1 MAGLNDLYQQYFGR
15 DGDAEGM
22 AYWQGQLNSGASLSD
37 IGNQFNSIAKDYSV
51 NSSNYDSS
59 ITSQGYT
66 PQQVAANLGGLG
78 MAGGGGGSGFQF
90 SDAAKKTLAE
100 TLPYASSSGE
110 PPEQYGY
117 DSNALLKELN
127 DQYSTYTSNLDSERA
142 NNALKTNQVFGLS
155 GGYFGTVGQ
164 DGSMSIGK
172 NGFQVGDNYQV
183 WSPDGKGGYT
193 AENKIKEAR
202 TGWMNSIGDL
212 VAKVTPAI
220 VATMSAGAFGV
231 GPFSPTGAFAPGAA
245 TSGALDVS
253 GAGLDQYLGD
263 AAAGGLETGALD
275 VSGLGLDQYLG
286 EGVLEGGLDV
296 SNLGLDQ
303 YLDGWPDLE
312 TLGTTL
318 DGGLVYPGMP
328 GYIPP
333 PGGIDPSNY
342 GNEGK
347 NYVGPGA
354 VSTTQSPINATTGP
368 GAAPTVPLS
377 PIGDPAT
384 NPTGPTTTTKTP
396 VIPTTKTTTTTP
408 GGGDLGTL
416 LGLLYG
422 AYSKNRNSKALE
434 DILTE
439 MKGMYKPGSPEAEL
453 MRQKIE
459 ARDAKAGRRSQYGRR
474 EVELAGT
481 LADARMRTLSSPGFM
496 TMQAA
501 MMNNSTGGGGLSE
514 LLAALSGGNTG
525 LNLPFN
531 LNDLLNTGLIDGE
544 GYLSDLFK

>member
-22 AYWQGQLNSGASLSD
+22 AYWQGQMNNGASLDS
-37 IGNQFNSIAKDYSV
+37 ISQSFQNIAKDYSV
-51 NSSNYDSS
+51 NSNNYDQSV
-59 ITSQGYT
+59 TSQGWT
-66 PQQVAANLGGLG
+66 PDQVAQNLGGNTQASVSGLG
-78 MAGGGGGSGFQF
+78 NPTAGPASGNDPNSMYANLDDLYKKAEASYVDSLGGG
-90 SDAAKKTLAE
+90 
-100 TLPYASSSGE
+100 YA
-110 PPEQYGY
+110 EQYVK
-117 DSNALLKELN
+117 DSAHLING
-127 DQYSTYTSNLDSERA
+127 QYIQPFE
-142 NNALKTNQVFGLS
+142 
-155 GGYFGTVGQ
+155 GGYSVRRTGTGT
-164 DGSMSIGK
+164 
-172 NGFQVGDNYQV
+172 GDTFMAYI
-183 WSPDGKGGYT
+183 PDGKGGYKVD
-193 AENKIKEAR
+193 ERYIKEWEPKLIDKVISAA
-202 TGWMNSIGDL
+202 TKAIIASGW
-212 VAKVTPAI
+212 
-220 VATMSAGAFGV
+220 AGAAGFG
-231 GPFSPTGAFAPGAA
+231 PMAPGGSLSTAA
-245 TSGALDVS
+245 ASGGLDVS
-253 GAGLDQYLGD
+253 GAGLDQFLGEGLLE
-263 AAAGGLETGALD
+263 GGLESGALD
-275 VSGLGLDQYLG
+275 VSSLGLDQYLG
-286 EGVLEGGLDV
+286 EGMLEGGLDV
-296 SNLGLDQ
+296 SNLGLEQ
-303 YLDGWPDLE
+303 YLEGMPGIE
-312 TLGTTL
+312 ELGYTAE
-318 DGGLVYPGMP
+318 GGLAYPGSP

-333 PGGIDPSNY
+333 PGGVDPSNY

-354 VSTTQSPINATTGP
+354 VPTSQSPINATTGP

-377 PIGDPAT
+377 PVGDPVT
-384 NPTGPTTTTKTP
+384 NPTGPTTTTKPP

-459 ARDAKAGRRSQYGRR
+459 ARDAAAGRRSQYGRR

-501 MMNNSTGGGGLSE
+501 MMNNSMGGGGLSE
-514 LLAALSGGNTG
+514 ILAALSGGGNG

-531 LNDLLNTGLIDGE
+531 LNDLLNTGLLDGE
-544 GYLSDLFK
+544 GYLSDLFNKGDY